1 MVSTNDV
8 QVFKDLAEEM
18 GMDKKQIK
26 ELFKK

>member
-1 MVSTNDV
+1 LVSTNDV
-8 QVFKDLAEEM
+8 KNFKDLAEEL